1 TGPKRARSRP
11 TSRARPTSPAWTS
24 SLDRRS
30 DALAG
35 LRTGGLLALREP
47 RERAE
52 EAVPVGRADAEA
64 RRVVLEVVAHV
75 ELAQAAADPGLR
87 LVMVQV
93 VVGHVVDQV
102 TAQEPAREGQEQG
115 GPEHGVEPEHEQ

>member
-1 TGPKRARSRP
+1 MAPEAIAYTNFATAARARSVAAGR
-11 TSRARPTSPAWTS
+11 
-24 SLDRRS
+24 RRS
-30 DALAG
+30 SVRRRRSACVG
-35 LRTGGLLALREP
+35 GGLLALREP

-52 EAVPVGRADAEA
+52 ETVPVGRADAEA

-87 LVMVQV
+87 LVVVQV

-102 TAQEPAREGQEQG
+102 TAQEPAREGQE
-115 GPEHGVEPEHEQ
+115 